1 MRITNKILNY
11 KIHWTSNGLIK
22 SDVKT
27 LLENVLNSTANV
39 NYTFEINTTAV
50 TNAFN
55 VKISLE
61 FTGLNFYNFFRE
73 SNKITAK
80 IAKLLSQDS
89 FIETI
94 FTNNL

>member
-11 KIHWTSNGLIK
+11 KIHWTSDGLIK
-22 SDVKT
+22 YDVKT
-27 LLENVLNSTANV
+27 LLDAVLSNIANV
-39 NYTFEINTTAV
+39 TYTFETSTTAV

-73 SNKITAK
+73 SNRITAK
-80 IAKLLSQDS
+80 IAKLLPNNS

>member
-1 MRITNKILNY
+1 MRPTNKIVNY
-11 KIHWTSNGLIK
+11 KIHWTTDGLIK

-27 LLENVLNSTANV
+27 LLDAVLSNIANV
-39 NYTFEINTTAV
+39 TYIFETSETSV
-50 TNAFN
+50 TNAFD

-80 IAKLLSQDS
+80 IAKLLPNNS
-89 FIETI
+89 FIQTI

>member
-1 MRITNKILNY
+1 MRLTNKIVNY
-11 KIHWTSNGLIK
+11 KIYWTTDGLIK

-27 LLENVLNSTANV
+27 LLDAVLSNIANV
-39 NYTFEINTTAV
+39 NYIFETSTTAV

-73 SNKITAK
+73 SNIITAK
-80 IAKLLSQDS
+80 IAKLLPNNS
-89 FIETI
+89 FIQTI

>member
-11 KIHWTSNGLIK
+11 KIHWTTDGLIK
-22 SDVKT
+22 YDVKT
-27 LLENVLNSTANV
+27 LLDAILSNIANV
-39 NYTFEINTTAV
+39 TYTFETNKTAV

-73 SNKITAK
+73 SNRITAK
-80 IAKLLSQDS
+80 IAKLLPNNS